1 MILTDTTKA
10 RADACANVELWEV
23 DAALFRVSLVG
34 DELSASLILEG
45 MIKIQGADLPRAA
58 FSLRLLDPIDE
69 HGLR

>member
-1 MILTDTTKA
+1 MILMDTTKA

-23 DAALFRVSLVG
+23 DAALFRVPLVG

-45 MIKIQGADLPRAA
+45 MIISQGADLPRAA

-69 HGLR
+69 QGLR